1 MKRAFIGLGANLG
14 PSLETLKQAALQLAE
29 HPLISAF
36 QLSPLYKSKPVDSQG
51 PDYVNAVASL
61 RTSLEPV
68 ALLGLLQE
76 MEQAYGRQRPYRN
89 APRTLDLD
97 LLLYEGV
104 KLNTDILTV
113 PHPRMHL
120 RACSPCTTWSLS
132 SPWIKVAW
140 RRCLKH
146 AATRKSNDCRKALST
161 ALYQAGK
168 MAISAMRA
176 CHSLGPV

>member
-14 PSLETLKQAALQLAE
+14 PSLDTLKRAALQLAE

-61 RTSLEPV
+61 RTSLGPL
-68 ALLGLLQE
+68 ALLALLQE
-76 MEQAYGRQRPYRN
+76 IEQAYGRQRPYRN

-97 LLLYEGV
+97 LLLYEGTKV
-104 KLNTDILTV
+104 NTDILTV

-120 RACSPCTTWSLS
+120 RAFVLQPLHDLAPELVLDQGSL
-132 SPWIKVAW
+132 AAL
-140 RRCLKH
+140 LK
-146 AATRKSNDCRKALST
+146 ACRHQEIERL
-161 ALYQAGK
+161 
-168 MAISAMRA
+168 
-176 CHSLGPV
+176 P

>member
-36 QLSPLYKSKPVDSQG
+36 QLSPLYESKPVDSQG

-120 RACSPCTTWSLS
+120 RAFVLQPLHDLEPELALDQGSL
-132 SPWIKVAW
+132 AAL
-140 RRCLKH
+140 LK
-146 AATRKSNDCRKALST
+146 ACRHQEIERLS
-161 ALYQAGK
+161 
-168 MAISAMRA
+168 
-176 CHSLGPV
+176 

>member
-68 ALLGLLQE
+68 ALLALLQE

-104 KLNTDILTV
+104 KLNTDVLTV

-120 RACSPCTTWSLS
+120 RAFVLQPLHDLAPELALDQGSL
-132 SPWIKVAW
+132 AAL
-140 RRCLKH
+140 LK
-146 AATRKSNDCRKALST
+146 ACRHQEIERLS
-161 ALYQAGK
+161 
-168 MAISAMRA
+168 
-176 CHSLGPV
+176 